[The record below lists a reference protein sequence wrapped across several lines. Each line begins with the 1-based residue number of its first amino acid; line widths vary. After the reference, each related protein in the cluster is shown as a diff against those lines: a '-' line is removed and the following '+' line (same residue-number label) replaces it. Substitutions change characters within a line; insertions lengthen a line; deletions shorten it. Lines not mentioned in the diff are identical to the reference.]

1 MFKVFSIFLYL
12 HIVRNIKSDASK
24 YEGRSRVITWA
35 QRGAWRVFK
44 VFTKSHQTES
54 PRLIQIGLGFCGFPK
69 IATYF
74 LRFSQNLTESCR
86 IWQNLTESLR
96 IQQNLTES
104 WRIPQIPAEFLRFRQ
119 IPFLQTSVDF
129 CDPALS
135 GDFFPSFAQQQELA
149 HHPIVPHSFYACNLD
164 PLAFVGKK
172 SSKAKTGPQ
181 EITTSHYIA
190 HLYLYCV

>member
-54 PRLIQIGLGFCGFPK
+54 PRLIQIGLGFCGFSK
-69 IATYF
+69 IPTYF
-74 LRFSQNLTESCR
+74 LRFSQNPTKNPSESSKVS
-86 IWQNLTESLR
+86 QNPA
-96 IQQNLTES
+96 ES

-135 GDFFPSFAQQQELA
+135 GDFFPSFAQQQDLA

-181 EITTSHYIA
+181 EIYTSHYIA